1 MKIEKSSRAGSVE
14 SNDILIM
21 LHPSNGGL
29 QIDLESKV
37 FQQYGQH
44 IKSLIE
50 KTLSE
55 ANVLDAHIIARDSG
69 ALDYTIQSRV
79 KTAVTRA
86 MKTGVQNESEA

>member
-21 LHPSNGGL
+21 LHPSSEGL

-37 FQQYGQH
+37 FHQYGQH

-55 ANVLDAHIIARDSG
+55 ADVSNAHVIARDSG

-86 MKTGVQNESEA
+86 MKAGEQNESKA